1 MALSGSPAAD
11 GTARMA
17 PKLARRQVAALGA
30 AALLAQRPARAQ
42 TPRIVRFG
50 FASIGLN
57 NRPFTGGSSAALAH
71 AKGFV
76 EQEFAD
82 TPDIRTEWIFFKGA
96 GPAVNEAFANGQIDF
111 ASQGDLPQLI
121 GRASGLKTTMV
132 LSSGSH
138 SPTYV
143 GVPSASDIKSI
154 KDLKGRKVA
163 IFRGTNLH
171 LTAVKVLAA
180 NGLSERDLQVIN
192 MDSATTAAALV
203 ANQVDAAFG
212 TYELLNLARQGLA
225 SVIYD
230 TKGDNPAFERHAT
243 ILARDAF
250 IAEHPDIAQR
260 IVNAL
265 VRAAFWSSQE
275 QNRDALFDVWANCG
289 IPAAIFRDDFA
300 GQALAYRNSPLLDP
314 FLIAQYKQQA
324 EDSRSYGLLR
334 RPVDI
339 TGWFDPRFLD
349 VALQQPGLRDA
360 QRELWTAYG
369 ADGKKLSPA

>member
-96 GPAVNEAFANGQIDF
+96 GPAVNEAFANGQIDL

-132 LSSGSH
+132 LASGSH

-171 LTAVKVLAA
+171 LTAVKVLPQTGCRNATCRSSIWT
-180 NGLSERDLQVIN
+180 LRRPLPRWSPTRS
-192 MDSATTAAALV
+192 MPPSAPI
-203 ANQVDAAFG
+203 
-212 TYELLNLARQGLA
+212 ELLNLARQGLA
-225 SVIYD
+225 SIIYN
-230 TKGDNPAFERHAT
+230 TKGDNPAFERHGT
-243 ILARDAF
+243 IFARDAF

-265 VRAAFWSSQE
+265 VRAAYWSSQE

-339 TGWFDPRFLD
+339 AGWFDPRFLD

>member
-1 MALSGSPAAD
+1 MALAKFLAAD
-11 GTARMA
+11 RATR
-17 PKLARRQVAALGA
+17 KIARRQLAALGA
-30 AALLAQRPARAQ
+30 AALMANRPARAQ
-42 TPRIVRFG
+42 TARVVRFG

-57 NRPFTGGSSAALAH
+57 NRPFTGGSAAALAH
-71 AKGFV
+71 AKGYV

-82 TPDIRTEWIFFKGA
+82 TPDVRIEWIFFKGA
-96 GPAVNEAFANGQIDF
+96 GPAVNEAFANAQIDL

-132 LSSGSH
+132 LGSGAH

-143 GVPSASDIKSI
+143 GVPSSSDIKSI

-163 IFRGTNLH
+163 IFRGTNIH

-180 NGLSERDLQVIN
+180 NGLSEHDLQVIN
-192 MDSATTAAALV
+192 MDGATTIAALV

-212 TYELLNLARQGLA
+212 TYEVLNLARQGVA
-225 SVIYD
+225 SIIYT
-230 TKGDNPAFERHAT
+230 TKGDNPAFERHGT
-243 ILARDAF
+243 IIARDAF
-250 IAEHPDIAQR
+250 IAENPDIVQR

-265 VRAAFWSSQE
+265 VRAAYWSSQE
-275 QNRDALFDVWANCG
+275 QNREALFDVWANCG

-314 FLIAQYKQQA
+314 FLIAQYQRQA
-324 EDSRSYGLLR
+324 EDSRAYGLLR
-334 RPVDI
+334 RPVDVA
-339 TGWFDPRFLD
+339 GWFQPRFLD

-360 QRELWTAYG
+360 WTAYG
-369 ADGKKLSPA
+369 ADGKPLNPV